1 MSHVDAEPA
10 MPAER
15 VLEVENLRIAFAAQ
29 SKTPIEVVRGVSFH
43 IDRGETLALV
53 GESGSGKS
61 VTAMTLMRLTE
72 HDGATITE
80 GSIRLRG
87 REGRVMEITRI
98 PLDKMIDVRGADVS
112 IVFQDPMSSLNPVF
126 TVGEQICEAIVQHQG
141 KSMREAE
148 QIALKTLQLVR
159 VPDAAR
165 RMKQYPHEFSGGM
178 RQRVMIAMALSCKP
192 SLLILDEPTT
202 ALDVTI
208 QAQILDLVRS
218 LQEEIGMSA
227 LFITH
232 DMGVVAEVADRVC
245 VMYNGALVEQG
256 DVFSIFEAPRHEYT
270 KALIAAVPQLG
281 SMAETDMPAK
291 FPLVEFSRN
300 RNAGAGA

>member
-141 KSMREAE
+141 KSTREAE

-300 RNAGAGA
+300 RNAGVGA